1 MPTNLYGP
9 NDNYDLASSH
19 VLPALIR
26 KAHEAKVRGDAEC
39 VVWGSG
45 TPRREFLHVDD
56 LTALVADEGDVE
68 FGNAL
73 QHLVGAD
80 AVEGGELWEQGN
92 DHLQGAHGGP
102 FGSEV

>member
-1 MPTNLYGP
+1 MHERAGAHPTGEH
-9 NDNYDLASSH
+9 DH
-19 VLPALIR
+19 VGCGEVVEGA
-26 KAHEAKVRGDAEC
+26 VGGDAQET
-39 VVWGSG
+39 V
-45 TPRREFLHVDD
+45 LAAH
-56 LTALVADEGDVE
+56 LAALVADERDVDA
-68 FGNAL
+68 GNAL